1 MKVKEKIP
9 LKIRAEDTRM
19 MPMNSVGI
27 YRMKLVSTHGGI
39 VPCTLK
45 AISGKPKY
53 RLSSHTG
60 IYSIDD
66 KTSRNGV
73 ATLYSRSYEYKC
85 SKYEEVYKK
94 KLDGTFIIRDNSFH
108 SINDY

>member
-39 VPCTLK
+39 IPCTLK
-45 AISGKPKY
+45 AISGQLKY
-53 RLSSHTG
+53 RLSPTYRF
-60 IYSIDD
+60 YSIDD
-66 KTSRNGV
+66 STSHIF
-73 ATLYSRSYEYKC
+73 TLKQKDLMYKN
-85 SKYEEVYKK
+85 KP
-94 KLDGTFIIRDNSFH
+94 
-108 SINDY
+108 INRRTVL

>member
-1 MKVKEKIP
+1 MKVKKKIP
-9 LKIRAEDTRM
+9 LKIRVEDTRM

-27 YRMKLVSTHGGI
+27 YRMKLVSSHGGI

-66 KTSRNGV
+66 KTSHIF
-73 ATLYSRSYEYKC
+73 TLKG
-85 SKYEEVYKK
+85 K
-94 KLDGTFIIRDNSFH
+94 DNRRH
-108 SINDY
+108 GDQTW

>member
-1 MKVKEKIP
+1 MKAKKKIL

-39 VPCTLK
+39 IPCTLK

-53 RLSSHTG
+53 RLSPHTG
-60 IYSIDD
+60 VYRIDD
-66 KTSRNGV
+66 KTSHIF
-73 ATLYSRSYEYKC
+73 TLKQKDILYKN
-85 SKYEEVYKK
+85 KPQKIGE
-94 KLDGTFIIRDNSFH
+94 
-108 SINDY
+108 

>member
-1 MKVKEKIP
+1 MKVKKKIP
-9 LKIRAEDTRM
+9 LKIRVEDTRM

-27 YRMKLVSTHGGI
+27 YRMKQVSSHGGI

-45 AISGKPKY
+45 AISGKSKY

-66 KTSRNGV
+66 KTSLIF
-73 ATLYSRSYEYKC
+73 TLKGKDDRSHG
-85 SKYEEVYKK
+85 
-94 KLDGTFIIRDNSFH
+94 DQTW
-108 SINDY
+108 